1 MNRILNAM
9 KFAAEKHRHQRRKN
23 ADATPYINHPIEVT
37 EILARVGG
45 ISDEEV
51 LIAGLLHDTVE
62 DTETTIEELVS
73 GYGERVARIVQ
84 ECTDDKSLEKSE
96 RKRLQIV
103 NAPHK
108 SPEAKCVK
116 LADKSSNLASI
127 LVDPPAG
134 WSLQRQLEYFA
145 WAEQVINGLL
155 GVNPGLDSHVL
166 ELLARGRAKLGATE
180 GTTGLLGL
188 PAIRSSYL

>member
-1 MNRILNAM
+1 MKRILSAM

-23 ADATPYINHPIEVT
+23 ADATPYINHPIEVA

-45 ISDEEV
+45 IRDEDV
-51 LIAGLLHDTVE
+51 LIAGLLHDTIE
-62 DTETTIEELVS
+62 DTETTLEELVA
-73 GYGERVARIVQ
+73 GFGERVARIVI

-108 SPEAKCVK
+108 SSEAKCVK

-145 WAEQVINGLL
+145 WAEQVIRGLL
-155 GVNPGLDSHVL
+155 GVNEGLDTHVL
-166 ELLARGRAKLGATE
+166 ELLERGRNQLSA
-180 GTTGLLGL
+180 
-188 PAIRSSYL
+188 